1 MSIIIDEEEFKEKL
15 IRNMKKE
22 VKQIMEEAVTRKFVH
37 EESSSITSLC
47 AAVEA
52 CLSHGLKRRTL
63 GLFKTS
69 STTALI
75 HKLGKSFE
83 PAANV
88 SKMVQDLEATDLGRR
103 SSGSGDSASRLGKP
117 PLVKKNSGSMC
128 SGSGGASPKYLWIR
142 VALFEKVLAKIIDY
156 LVQNSNKYY
165 EKDSLVAD
173 PDYGTILSSL
183 LVGPCALDYSRM
195 KTVDHLWTDPPAD
208 ELVQRHRISS
218 GHFSGPATPPAHR
231 RPGLHDATQ
240 GGKSKFRK
248 PVSGSSE
255 ELVGS
260 QRCIP
265 ANARDYV
272 ESLHQNNKATL
283 LYGKNNVQVQPKE
296 QMEAMPGYMSL
307 HQTTEG
313 LVIKW
318 TPNHLMN
325 GCCPDTT
332 EDKRPFYMD
341 LCFQKS
347 VYWEYALNV
356 RVEEI
361 VYVHCHQ
368 QGDSGGTIVLVG
380 QDGTQHPPIHFP
392 RGGHLL
398 AFLSCLENGLL
409 PHGHLDP
416 PLWSQRGKGK
426 VFPKLR
432 RRARALANRHQQG
445 SDNMDEDEATDYV
458 FRIITALKPDRFS
471 HLDLMSPLL
480 RSGSGWLNRVPKLS
494 SHSSSTSSSKSLSL
508 GDSMSEVLPPPPT
521 PNPSVDIPQQS
532 VDQLSDAG
540 SGVSS
545 QEKNS
550 DSLEL
555 LCATMKHQ
563 IISRAFYGW
572 LAHCRHLRTVRTHL
586 AGLVLPSASTPPH
599 TPAWEEGVTEEVWEA
614 LHTDSRLSK
623 QEELLARVYL
633 GGVAPQIRKEVW
645 PYLLGHY
652 NFGFSAEEREEHDKK
667 VRQTYET
674 TMSEWLAVEAIVR
687 QRDKEIMALNM
698 AKLSSESQNG
708 EIPLVGRD
716 RSLSN
721 EMDNSTSLSQVF
733 EPDTLSIGSI
743 DNPGT
748 VQEEDEEPD
757 LDELDHVENNA
768 ADNNYISNHL
778 EEEQNGSEPLG
789 NCNDEIFSD
798 ELNGRETSL
807 KESTRQESKEGD
819 SAEVASPTCVVTPD
833 EGVEEGNDDDADL
846 EDAANGESASC
857 VSASFTVETC
867 NPSTT
872 TPVIVSKTSLD
883 SGSHSDVVNGAEDEL
898 AADDEVKGITNKSSS
913 QEVKENGEVE
923 NGVNHDDKNM
933 DTLAVEENQDGHSLE
948 SRSSCISPASSQG
961 GVYSMEL
968 LETFG
973 LNLHRID
980 KDVQRC
986 DRNYWYFT
994 QDNLEK
1000 LRNVMCTYVWEHLDT
1015 GYMQGM
1021 CDLVAPLLVIFD
1033 DEAATYSCFC
1043 HLMGRMSHNFPNGG
1057 AMDQHFAN
1065 MRSLIQILDSEMF
1078 ELMHQNGD
1086 YTHFYF
1092 CYRWFLLD
1100 FKRELVYDDVFMV
1113 WEAIWAARHVSSA
1126 NFVLFIALA
1135 LVEYYR
1141 DIILDNNM
1149 DFTDIIKFF
1158 NEMAER
1164 HDAKTVLQT
1173 ARHLVTQLQTLIENK

>member
-37 EESSSITSLC
+37 EESSTITSLC
-47 AAVEA
+47 GAVEA

-75 HKLGKSFE
+75 HKLAKSFQ

-88 SKMVQDLEATDLGRR
+88 SKIVQEIESSDGGRR
-103 SSGSGDSASRLGKP
+103 SSGSGDSSSRLGKP
-117 PLVKKNSGSMC
+117 PLVKKNSGSSTTC
-128 SGSGGASPKYLWIR
+128 STSPPRYLWIR

-183 LVGPCALDYSRM
+183 LVNVLLDEGEKEEHQYSVY
-195 KTVDHLWTDPPAD
+195 TYHQL
-208 ELVQRHRISS
+208 I
-218 GHFSGPATPPAHR
+218 
-231 RPGLHDATQ
+231 PGLHDATQ

-255 ELVGS
+255 DAGVVP
-260 QRCIP
+260 QRNVP
-265 ANARDYV
+265 LNARDYV

-283 LYGKNNVQVQPKE
+283 LYGKNNVHVQPKE

-347 VYWEYALNV
+347 IYWEYALNV

-380 QDGTQHPPIHFP
+380 QDGTQYPPIHFP

-432 RRARALANRHQQG
+432 RKARALANRQHHG
-445 SDNMDEDEATDYV
+445 GADNEEDEATDYV
-458 FRIITALKPDRFS
+458 FRIITAIKPDRLS
-471 HLDLMSPLL
+471 HLELMSPLL
-480 RSGSGWLNRVPKLS
+480 RGGSGWLPRVPKLS

-508 GDSMSEVLPPPPT
+508 GDSMSEVMPPPPT
-521 PNPSVDIPQQS
+521 PNPSMDIPLPPAEQ
-532 VDQLSDAG
+532 G
-540 SGVSS
+540 SEGGTRMTTN
-545 QEKNS
+545 EKNS

-586 AGLVLPSASTPPH
+586 AGLVLPSASIPPH
-599 TPAWEEGVTEEVWEA
+599 TPAWDEGVTEEAWKA
-614 LHTDSRLSK
+614 LHNNGCLTD
-623 QEELLARVYL
+623 QEELLTRVYL
-633 GGVAPQIRKEVW
+633 GGIASQIRKEVW

-652 NFGFSAEEREEHDKK
+652 NFGSSPEERDEQDRRI
-667 VRQTYET
+667 RQTYET

-721 EMDNSTSLSQVF
+721 EVF
-733 EPDTLSIGSI
+733 EPDTLSIGSV

-748 VQEEDEEPD
+748 VQEEDEDPVLDD
-757 LDELDHVENNA
+757 LEQSDITNVETDTEICTNKENVSHEDTTLTEMKNKENLMTDET
-768 ADNNYISNHL
+768 DNN
-778 EEEQNGSEPLG
+778 
-789 NCNDEIFSD
+789 EIY
-798 ELNGRETSL
+798 L
-807 KESTRQESKEGD
+807 KENMRQESKESD
-819 SAEVASPTCVVTPD
+819 TAEVASPTCVVTPD
-833 EGVEEGNDDDADL
+833 EGVEEGNEVDEADNTAEHIPTPSDAT
-846 EDAANGESASC
+846 AC

-867 NPSTT
+867 NTPIT
-872 TPVIVSKTSLD
+872 TPVIVSKASLD
-883 SGSHSDVVNGAEDEL
+883 SGSHSDVVNGMEDEG
-898 AADDEVKGITNKSSS
+898 AADDEVKSITENGNGDANL
-913 QEVKENGEVE
+913 ENGE
-923 NGVNHDDKNM
+923 NNDDKNM

-986 DRNYWYFT
+986 DRNYWYFNP
-994 QDNLEK
+994 DNLEK

-1043 HLMGRMSHNFPNGG
+1043 NLMGRMSHNFPNGG

-1113 WEAIWAARHVSSA
+1113 WEAIWAARNVSSA
-1126 NFVLFIALA
+1126 HFVLFIALA

-1164 HDAKTVLQT
+1164 HDAKTVLHT
-1173 ARHLVTQLQTLIENK
+1173 ARNLVLQLQTLIENK

>member
-1 MSIIIDEEEFKEKL
+1 MG
-15 IRNMKKE
+15 
-22 VKQIMEEAVTRKFVH
+22 
-37 EESSSITSLC
+37 
-47 AAVEA
+47 AVEA

-75 HKLGKSFE
+75 HKVGKCYQ
-83 PAANV
+83 PAAAV
-88 SKMVQDLEATDLGRR
+88 SKIVVDIESTDGMRR
-103 SSGSGDSASRLGKP
+103 SSGSGDSASRLSKP
-117 PLVKKNSGSMC
+117 PLVKKNSGSQV
-128 SGSGGASPKYLWIR
+128 GSSPPPRYLWIR
-142 VALFEKVLAKIIDY
+142 VALIQKLLAKIIDY
-156 LVQNSNKYY
+156 LVQNNSKYY

-183 LVGPCALDYSRM
+183 LVGPCALDFSRM

-218 GHFSGPATPPAHR
+218 PHPAGPATPPAPR
-231 RPGLHDATQ
+231 RPGLHY
-240 GGKSKFRK
+240 RK
-248 PVSGSSE
+248 PMSCNSEDITTSTTSNNPSST
-255 ELVGS
+255 LTTTTSTTTNNNNTTTTTTTGNHNHHH
-260 QRCIP
+260 QRSNNP
-265 ANARDYV
+265 LNARDYV

-283 LYGKNNVQVQPKE
+283 LYGKNNVHVQPKE
-296 QMEAMPGYMSL
+296 QLDAMPGYMSL
-307 HQTTEG
+307 HQMTEG

-325 GCCPDTT
+325 GCCPDTSQ
-332 EDKRPFYMD
+332 DK
-341 LCFQKS
+341 S
-347 VYWEYALNV
+347 IYWEYALNV

-380 QDGTQHPPIHFP
+380 QDGTQYPPIHFP

-426 VFPKLR
+426 VFPRLR
-432 RRARALANRHQQG
+432 RKARQPLTNRSLTHTSTEG
-445 SDNMDEDEATDYV
+445 DDDEATDYV
-458 FRIITALKPDRFS
+458 FRIITSHKPDRLS
-471 HLDLMSPLL
+471 HLELMSPLL
-480 RSGSGWLNRVPKLS
+480 RESTSWLPRMPRLS
-494 SHSSSTSSSKSLSL
+494 SKSSSTSSSKSLSL
-508 GDSMSEVLPPPPT
+508 GDSMSDVLPPPPT
-521 PNPSVDIPQQS
+521 PNPSLDLPLTPASTQQQQQTS
-532 VDQLSDAG
+532 LDQSQNTVLSP
-540 SGVSS
+540 
-545 QEKNS
+545 EKNS
-550 DSLEL
+550 DSIEL
-555 LCATMKHQ
+555 VCATMKHQ

-586 AGLVLPSASTPPH
+586 AGLVLPSTSTPP
-599 TPAWEEGVTEEVWEA
+599 TEADWKEGVTEGVWA
-614 LHTDSRLSK
+614 SLHTDGCLT
-623 QEELLARVYL
+623 QHTQLLARVYL
-633 GGVAPQIRKEVW
+633 GGVTHQIRREVW
-645 PYLLGHY
+645 PYLLNHY
-652 NFGFSAEEREEHDKK
+652 QFGSTPEERNEQDRRI
-667 VRQTYET
+667 RQTYET

-687 QRDKEIMALNM
+687 QRDKEVMALNM

-708 EIPLVGRD
+708 GIPLVDRD

-721 EMDNSTSLSQVF
+721 EVF
-733 EPDTLSIGSI
+733 EPDTLSMGSV

-748 VQEEDEEPD
+748 VQEEEEDDQNMDTFDQECPQH
-757 LDELDHVENNA
+757 DHPHHHH
-768 ADNNYISNHL
+768 DNNSTHQPTSDNSDNL
-778 EEEQNGSEPLG
+778 DSCGKEERQ
-789 NCNDEIFSD
+789 
-798 ELNGRETSL
+798 RENI
-807 KESTRQESKEGD
+807 RQGSKET
-819 SAEVASPTCVVTPD
+819 A
-833 EGVEEGNDDDADL
+833 
-846 EDAANGESASC
+846 C
-857 VSASFTVETC
+857 VSAVVGPPP
-867 NPSTT
+867 PSTTITTTTTTTTNTTSTSTTTTTTTTT
-872 TPVIVSKTSLD
+872 TPVIISKASLD
-883 SGSHSDVVNGAEDEL
+883 SGSHSDVVNGTEDLETT
-898 AADDEVKGITNKSSS
+898 AAMDSEVKHIT
-913 QEVKENGEVE
+913 ENGATGPLE
-923 NGVNHDDKNM
+923 NGDNNNTATMDCNAM
-933 DTLAVEENQDGHSLE
+933 DTLGVEEGQDGHSLE

-961 GVYSMEL
+961 GVYSTEL
-968 LETFG
+968 LDTFG

-1021 CDLVAPLLVIFD
+1021 CDLVAPLLVVFD
-1033 DEAATYSCFC
+1033 EEAATYSCFC

-1100 FKRELVYDDVFMV
+1100 FKRELVYDDVFRV
-1113 WEAIWAARHVSSA
+1113 WEAIWAARHVSSSH
-1126 NFVLFIALA
+1126 FVLFIALA
-1135 LVEYYR
+1135 LVERYR
-1141 DIILDNNM
+1141 GIILDNNM

-1164 HDAKTVLQT
+1164 HDALEVLQT
-1173 ARHLVTQLQTLIENK
+1173 ARNLVLQLQTLIENK

>member
-37 EESSSITSLC
+37 EESSTITSLC
-47 AAVEA
+47 GAVEA

-75 HKLGKSFE
+75 HKLAKSFQ

-88 SKMVQDLEATDLGRR
+88 SKIVQEIESSDGG
-103 SSGSGDSASRLGKP
+103 SSGSGDSSSRLGKP
-117 PLVKKNSGSMC
+117 PLVKKNSGSSTTC
-128 SGSGGASPKYLWIR
+128 STSPPRYLWIR

-183 LVGPCALDYSRM
+183 LVGPCALDFSRM

-218 GHFSGPATPPAHR
+218 GHFTGPATPPVPR

-255 ELVGS
+255 DAGVVP
-260 QRCIP
+260 QRNVP
-265 ANARDYV
+265 LNARDYV

-283 LYGKNNVQVQPKE
+283 LYGKNNVHVQPKE

-347 VYWEYALNV
+347 IYWEYALNV

-380 QDGTQHPPIHFP
+380 QDGTQYPPIHFP

-432 RRARALANRHQQG
+432 RKARALANRQHHG
-445 SDNMDEDEATDYV
+445 GADNEEDEATDYV
-458 FRIITALKPDRFS
+458 FRIITAIKPDRLS
-471 HLDLMSPLL
+471 HLELMSPLL
-480 RSGSGWLNRVPKLS
+480 RGGSGWLPRVPKLS

-508 GDSMSEVLPPPPT
+508 GDSMSEVMPPPPT
-521 PNPSVDIPQQS
+521 PNPSMDIPLPPAEQ
-532 VDQLSDAG
+532 G
-540 SGVSS
+540 SEGGTRMTTN
-545 QEKNS
+545 EKNS

-586 AGLVLPSASTPPH
+586 AGLVLPSASIPPH
-599 TPAWEEGVTEEVWEA
+599 TPAWDEGVTEEAWKA
-614 LHTDSRLSK
+614 LHNNGCLTD
-623 QEELLARVYL
+623 QEELLTRVYL
-633 GGVAPQIRKEVW
+633 GGIASQIRKEVW

-652 NFGFSAEEREEHDKK
+652 NFGSSPEERDEQDRRI
-667 VRQTYET
+667 RQTYET

-721 EMDNSTSLSQVF
+721 EVF
-733 EPDTLSIGSI
+733 EPDTLSIGSV

-748 VQEEDEEPD
+748 VQEEDEDPVLDD
-757 LDELDHVENNA
+757 LEQSDITNVETDTEICTNKENVSHEDTTLTEMKNKENLMTDET
-768 ADNNYISNHL
+768 DNN
-778 EEEQNGSEPLG
+778 
-789 NCNDEIFSD
+789 EIY
-798 ELNGRETSL
+798 L
-807 KESTRQESKEGD
+807 KENMRQESKESD
-819 SAEVASPTCVVTPD
+819 TAEVASPTCVVTPD
-833 EGVEEGNDDDADL
+833 EGVEEGNEVDEADNTAEHIPTPSDAT
-846 EDAANGESASC
+846 AC

-867 NPSTT
+867 NTPIT
-872 TPVIVSKTSLD
+872 TPVIVSKASLD
-883 SGSHSDVVNGAEDEL
+883 SGSHSDVVNGMEDEG
-898 AADDEVKGITNKSSS
+898 AADDEVKSITENGNGDANL
-913 QEVKENGEVE
+913 ENGE
-923 NGVNHDDKNM
+923 NNDDKNM

-986 DRNYWYFT
+986 DRNYWYFNP
-994 QDNLEK
+994 DNLEK

-1043 HLMGRMSHNFPNGG
+1043 NLMGRMSHNFPNGG

-1113 WEAIWAARHVSSA
+1113 WEAIWAARNVSSA
-1126 NFVLFIALA
+1126 HFVLFIALA

-1164 HDAKTVLQT
+1164 HDAKTVLHT
-1173 ARHLVTQLQTLIENK
+1173 ARNLVLQLQTLIENK

>member
-1 MSIIIDEEEFKEKL
+1 MDGVRAMLKEGG
-15 IRNMKKE
+15 
-22 VKQIMEEAVTRKFVH
+22 V
-37 EESSSITSLC
+37 
-47 AAVEA
+47 
-52 CLSHGLKRRTL
+52 
-63 GLFKTS
+63 
-69 STTALI
+69 TAL
-75 HKLGKSFE
+75 E
-83 PAANV
+83 W
-88 SKMVQDLEATDLGRR
+88 R
-103 SSGSGDSASRLGKP
+103 SSGSGDSTSRLGKP

-128 SGSGGASPKYLWIR
+128 GSSGCVASSKYLWIR

-183 LVGPCALDYSRM
+183 LEKFPVGPCALDYSRM

-218 GHFSGPATPPAHR
+218 GHLSGPATPPVHR

-255 ELVGS
+255 ELVCP

-332 EDKRPFYMD
+332 EDK
-341 LCFQKS
+341 S

-368 QGDSGGTIVLVG
+368 QADSGGTIVLVG
-380 QDGTQHPPIHFP
+380 QDGTQYPPIHFP

-432 RRARALANRHQQG
+432 RRARALANRHSG
-445 SDNMDEDEATDYV
+445 SESGDEDEATDYV
-458 FRIITALKPDRFS
+458 FRIITSLKPDRFPS
-471 HLDLMSPLL
+471 MELMSPLL
-480 RSGSGWLNRVPKLS
+480 RSGSGWLQRVPKLS

-521 PNPSVDIPQQS
+521 PNPSLDFSLQS
-532 VDQLSDAG
+532 IDQLSD
-540 SGVSS
+540 SSSSVST

-550 DSLEL
+550 GSLEL

-586 AGLVLPSASTPPH
+586 AGLVLPTSATPPH
-599 TPAWEEGVTEEVWEA
+599 MPAWEEGVTEEVWAA
-614 LHTDSRLSK
+614 LHQESCLMK
-623 QEELLARVYL
+623 QEELLARVYF

-645 PYLLGHY
+645 PYLLGHFE
-652 NFGFSAEEREEHDKK
+652 FGISAEEREEHDKK

-708 EIPLVGRD
+708 DIPLVGRD

-721 EMDNSTSLSQVF
+721 EVF

-748 VQEEDEEPD
+748 LQEEDEDPNFDD
-757 LDELDHVENNA
+757 LDNTENNV
-768 ADNNYISNHL
+768 
-778 EEEQNGSEPLG
+778 EEDATREHNEDCDVTDSENLCA
-789 NCNDEIFSD
+789 NETS
-798 ELNGRETSL
+798 GRETSL
-807 KESTRQESKEGD
+807 KESLRQESKESD
-819 SAEVASPTCVVTPD
+819 TAEVASPTCVVTPD
-833 EGVEEGNDDDADL
+833 EGVEEGNEEDDDL
-846 EDAANGESASC
+846 EEPVNGTSAC

-867 NPSTT
+867 NPPTT
-872 TPVIVSKTSLD
+872 TPVIVSKASLD
-883 SGSHSDVVNGAEDEL
+883 SGSHSDV
-898 AADDEVKGITNKSSS
+898 
-913 QEVKENGEVE
+913 
-923 NGVNHDDKNM
+923 GV
-933 DTLAVEENQDGHSLE
+933 
-948 SRSSCISPASSQG
+948 
-961 GVYSMEL
+961 
-968 LETFG
+968 
-973 LNLHRID
+973 
-980 KDVQRC
+980 
-986 DRNYWYFT
+986 
-994 QDNLEK
+994 
-1000 LRNVMCTYVWEHLDT
+1000 
-1015 GYMQGM
+1015 
-1021 CDLVAPLLVIFD
+1021 
-1033 DEAATYSCFC
+1033 
-1043 HLMGRMSHNFPNGG
+1043 
-1057 AMDQHFAN
+1057 
-1065 MRSLIQILDSEMF
+1065 
-1078 ELMHQNGD
+1078 
-1086 YTHFYF
+1086 
-1092 CYRWFLLD
+1092 
-1100 FKRELVYDDVFMV
+1100 
-1113 WEAIWAARHVSSA
+1113 
-1126 NFVLFIALA
+1126 
-1135 LVEYYR
+1135 
-1141 DIILDNNM
+1141 
-1149 DFTDIIKFF
+1149 
-1158 NEMAER
+1158 
-1164 HDAKTVLQT
+1164 
-1173 ARHLVTQLQTLIENK
+1173 

>member
-1 MSIIIDEEEFKEKL
+1 
-15 IRNMKKE
+15 
-22 VKQIMEEAVTRKFVH
+22 MEEAVTRKFVH

-47 AAVEA
+47 GAVES

-75 HKLGKSFE
+75 HKVGKSFE
-83 PAANV
+83 PAAKV
-88 SKMVQDLEATDLGRR
+88 SKIVQDLECTELGRR
-103 SSGSGDSASRLGKP
+103 SSGSGDSSSRLGKP
-117 PLVKKNSGSMC
+117 PLVKKNSGPAA
-128 SGSGGASPKYLWIR
+128 GSPRYLWIR

-165 EKDSLVAD
+165 ERDSLVAD

-218 GHFSGPATPPAHR
+218 GHFSGPATPPQPR
-231 RPGLHDATQ
+231 TRPGLHDATQ
-240 GGKSKFRK
+240 GGKSKYRK
-248 PVSGSSE
+248 PVGGSSE
-255 ELVGS
+255 EVGGP
-260 QRCIP
+260 QRSAP
-265 ANARDYV
+265 VNARDYV

-283 LYGKNNVQVQPKE
+283 LYGKNNVYVQPE

-325 GCCPDTT
+325 GCCPDTA
-332 EDKRPFYMD
+332 EDKRWSGRRHSLTCLSELHVKPRRPSFIRRYSEIPR
-341 LCFQKS
+341 LI
-347 VYWEYALNV
+347 YWEYALNV

-392 RGGHLL
+392 KGGHLL

-409 PHGHLDP
+409 PHGRLDP

-432 RRARALANRHQQG
+432 RKARALTSKQG
-445 SDNMDEDEATDYV
+445 GTDSEDEEATDYV
-458 FRIITALKPDRFS
+458 FRIITALKPDRIS
-471 HLDLMSPLL
+471 HLELMSPLL
-480 RSGSGWLNRVPKLS
+480 RGGSGWLPRVPKLS

-521 PNPSVDIPQQS
+521 PNPSVDVPVPPPEQVS
-532 VDQLSDAG
+532 VKGTSNTAN
-540 SGVSS
+540 
-545 QEKNS
+545 EKNS

-599 TPAWEEGVTEEVWEA
+599 NPEWEEGVTEDVWKS
-614 LHTDSRLSK
+614 LHIDGRLTK

-633 GGVAPQIRKEVW
+633 GGVASQIRKEVW
-645 PYLLGHY
+645 PYLLNHY
-652 NFGFSAEEREEHDKK
+652 EFGSSVEEREEQDRRI
-667 VRQTYET
+667 RQTYET

-687 QRDKEIMALNM
+687 QRDKEIMAMNM

-721 EMDNSTSLSQVF
+721 EVF
-733 EPDTLSIGSI
+733 EPDTLSIGSV
-743 DNPGT
+743 DNPGI
-748 VQEEDEEPD
+748 VQEEDED
-757 LDELDHVENNA
+757 LDEFSHMENNQD
-768 ADNNYISNHL
+768 ADKESIDIDPETSQTNHNNMIND
-778 EEEQNGSEPLG
+778 EQNDEESGS
-789 NCNDEIFSD
+789 S
-798 ELNGRETSL
+798 
-807 KESTRQESKEGD
+807 KEKTRQESKED
-819 SAEVASPTCVVTPD
+819 DTAEVTSPTCVVTPD
-833 EGVEEGNDDDADL
+833 EGVVEGTDDGVEMDSSGDFP
-846 EDAANGESASC
+846 AANDSTNGTPAC
-857 VSASFTVETC
+857 ARASFTEETC
-867 NPSTT
+867 IPPTT
-872 TPVIVSKTSLD
+872 TPVIVSKASLD
-883 SGSHSDVVNGAEDEL
+883 SGSHSDVVNGAEEEA
-898 AADDEVKGITNKSSS
+898 AADDEVKGITGSGTG
-913 QEVKENGEVE
+913 EELAKENGEMATSDTWRDGSE
-923 NGVNHDDKNM
+923 DKNM

-961 GVYSMEL
+961 GVYSTEL

-994 QDNLEK
+994 TDNLEK
-1000 LRNVMCTYVWEHLDT
+1000 LRNVMCTYVWEHLET

-1043 HLMGRMSHNFPNGG
+1043 QLMARMSHNFPNGG

-1113 WEAIWAARHVSSA
+1113 WEAIWAARNVSSA
-1126 NFVLFIALA
+1126 HFVLFIALA

-1164 HDAKTVLQT
+1164 HDAKIVLHT
-1173 ARHLVTQLQTLIENK
+1173 ARNLVLQLQTLIENK